1 MGRQLK
7 VNYSSD
13 KPGRQNTRGGK
24 APVARAPKFD
34 QENELFV
41 GSLSWNATED
51 DILQTF
57 SEYGKV
63 LNVKLL
69 KDYDGR
75 SRGRAYVKFADA
87 AGAEAGCA
95 MNGQEHMG
103 RQLIVNYSAD
113 KPSGPSKTVV
123 VRNMSY
129 DSTEESV
136 REFFASCG
144 AMADVRIAVDG
155 EGYAKGFA
163 HIDFEDANSSVKA
176 CELSGSELD
185 GRTVYIKYAT
195 ERGAATRQQGK

>member
-1 MGRQLK
+1 MDAGEKESELFCGSLSWDATEDDIFNLFSEFGKVINVKLIKDYEGRSRGRAFVKFETAEDAEQGLQVNGQEHMGRQLK

-13 KPGRQNTRGGK
+13 KPTGNTRQNQGNRGGHGGRGGHRNN
-24 APVARAPKFD
+24 APADRAPKFD

-51 DILQTF
+51 DIFTAF

-87 AGAEAGCA
+87 AGAEAGCS

-103 RQLIVNYSAD
+103 R
-113 KPSGPSKTVV
+113 
-123 VRNMSY
+123 
-129 DSTEESV
+129 
-136 REFFASCG
+136 
-144 AMADVRIAVDG
+144 
-155 EGYAKGFA
+155 
-163 HIDFEDANSSVKA
+163 
-176 CELSGSELD
+176 
-185 GRTVYIKYAT
+185 
-195 ERGAATRQQGK
+195 